1 MEIEAGTVETAE
13 ATCIRCGEVRPCVT
27 WPVQRLSADSE
38 PVEET
43 VCMTC
48 VMPVTPEEFAML
60 RNQALSL
67 GFRHVESGPLVRS
80 SYHADEAIRG

>member
-48 VMPVTPEEFAML
+48 VMPVTPEEFG
-60 RNQALSL
+60 LSDRCAHGNTL
-67 GFRHVESGPLVRS
+67 GECCIIPWVGSRAGQ
-80 SYHADEAIRG
+80 